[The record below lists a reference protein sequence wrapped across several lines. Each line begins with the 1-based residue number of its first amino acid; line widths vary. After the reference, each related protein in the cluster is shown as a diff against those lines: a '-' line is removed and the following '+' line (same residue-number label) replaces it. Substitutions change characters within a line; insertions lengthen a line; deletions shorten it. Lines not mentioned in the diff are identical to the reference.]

1 MKYFKASE
9 ELTQPEDSSGGE
21 DDVAREEARGDVEI
35 LTSRGEPQ
43 QAVQSDVIV
52 KITIKHYFRIS
63 YNNHKFCSSDSWN
76 PFRMT

>member
-21 DDVAREEARGDVEI
+21 DDVAREEARGDVEV
-35 LTSRGEPQ
+35 LASSGEPQ

-52 KITIKHYFRIS
+52 KITTEHSIFRIS
-63 YNNHKFCSSDSWN
+63 
-76 PFRMT
+76 